1 MNLDRSHHRAVDWCV
16 SQDSADKQNQWLR
29 SGTSDVTRAGIISQA
44 GTNVSIY
51 RWNFFFHQETSALHL
66 KPSVI
71 VLSHSLVS
79 NSLQPR
85 GLSPTRLPCPW
96 DFPGQDVGVGC
107 HSLLQGIFP
116 TQGSNVGLLHRRQ
129 ILYHLSHQGS
139 TINYII
145 FFIFFS
151 ARITWFW
158 KGTRTA
164 KMKTPAFFTWD
175 VTLMEVK
182 KSFLLAF

>member
-85 GLSPTRLPCPW
+85 GLSPTRLLCPW
-96 DFPGQDVGVGC
+96 NSLGKNTGVGC
-107 HSLLQGIFP
+107 HFLLQGIFP
-116 TQGSNVGLLHRRQ
+116 TQELNLCLLHLLHWQ
-129 ILYHLSHQGS
+129 VDSLSPSHQSHYQG
-139 TINYII
+139 
-145 FFIFFS
+145 
-151 ARITWFW
+151 
-158 KGTRTA
+158 
-164 KMKTPAFFTWD
+164 
-175 VTLMEVK
+175 
-182 KSFLLAF
+182 